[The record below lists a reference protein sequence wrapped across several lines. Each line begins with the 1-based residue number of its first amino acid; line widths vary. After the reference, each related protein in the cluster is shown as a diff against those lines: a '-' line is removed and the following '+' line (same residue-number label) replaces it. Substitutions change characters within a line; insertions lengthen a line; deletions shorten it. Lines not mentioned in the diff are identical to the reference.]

1 MDIKA
6 KISKNVTAI
15 CSDWSEEGKRS
26 LVGYLK
32 EPKKDARWDAI
43 YHLEDGEFH
52 IDESMLE
59 KYGIKLVI
67 EARLEWIKGE

>member
-15 CSDWSEEGKRS
+15 CSDLWKDGKRS

-32 EPKKDARWDAI
+32 EPRKDASWDTI

-67 EARLEWIKGE
+67 EARPGF